1 MMPLLHVVAGVVA
14 VGLLV
19 YLIVALLK
27 PELFS

>member
-1 MMPLLHVVAGVVA
+1 MSGIEWIGMLVA

-27 PELFS
+27 PEWFS